1 MWTMSSTPAGE
12 EPGRRLAVLAP
23 PPFPR
28 LVPRLLR
35 APAQWAW
42 SGGSGKC
49 GGLAEPMSTLR
60 RSGYGPSDGPGYSRY
75 YGAGP
80 GPGPN
85 IGDVPA
91 SGPPA
96 SSRPE
101 PPPPPPPGPWRMR
114 GGGPAEAVWPG
125 EGSGA
130 CGACGGGGG
139 YYAGGAAWAD
149 PCRAGGHQESH
160 YPSYGSSYWNS
171 AAPTRTPYPSTY
183 PGRQDLQGQG
193 MDSYTNGAYGPPY
206 PTGPGATASSY
217 SGTYYSSGH
226 PPAPYPTDVPS
237 TYHSPGNSP
246 TPVSRWTYPQ
256 QDCQTEGPP
265 LRGHVPGYP
274 MSQSPG
280 MAHPHYSYGDGNPN
294 VPPPAPPPLRTQEQV
309 WTSSGV
315 YGMTTRYSWPSSA
328 PPSAQS
334 GNYFMSGS
342 TSSWSSSASSQ
353 PPPSPP
359 PPPPPPPN
367 QDSKDPSYPH
377 SQPEQ
382 GVSRNN
388 FSSDVH
394 QYESS
399 SETMNNS
406 SPDLFSSKVQYSAQ
420 PQMYGNSARRIPNS
434 QDLAYK
440 MPDDHSSSDEGQP
453 PGIKKITQVL
463 EKVQYLEQEVDKFVG
478 KKTDKSYWLLE
489 EMLTKE
495 LLELD
500 SVETGGQDTIRQAR
514 KEAVYKIQAILEK
527 LEEEAL

>member
-1 MWTMSSTPAGE
+1 
-12 EPGRRLAVLAP
+12 
-23 PPFPR
+23 
-28 LVPRLLR
+28 
-35 APAQWAW
+35 
-42 SGGSGKC
+42 
-49 GGLAEPMSTLR
+49 MSTLR
-60 RSGYGPSDGPGYSRY
+60 RSGYGPSDGPGYNRY
-75 YGAGP
+75 YG
-80 GPGPN
+80 
-85 IGDVPA
+85 
-91 SGPPA
+91 
-96 SSRPE
+96 
-101 PPPPPPPGPWRMR
+101 PPPLPPPGPWRMR

-139 YYAGGAAWAD
+139 YYSAGAAWPD
-149 PCRAGGHQESH
+149 PCRAGGHQEQSP

-171 AAPTRTPYPSTY
+171 AAPTRAPYPSTY

-206 PTGPGATASSY
+206 PTGPGAAASSY

-226 PPAPYPTDVPS
+226 PPTPYPTDVPS

-256 QDCQTEGPP
+256 PDCQTEGPA

-280 MAHPHYSYGDGNPN
+280 MVHPHYSFGDGNPN

-328 PPSAQS
+328 APSAQS

-342 TSSWSSSASSQ
+342 TSSWSSNASSQ

-359 PPPPPPPN
+359 PPPPPPPPPT
-367 QDSKDPSYPH
+367 QDSK
-377 SQPEQ
+377 Q
-382 GVSRNN
+382 GVNRNN
-388 FSSDVH
+388 FPSNVH

-406 SPDLFSSKVQYSAQ
+406 NPDLFSSKVQYSAQ

-434 QDLAYK
+434 QDLGYK
-440 MPDDHSSSDEGQP
+440 IPDDHSSSDEGQP

-478 KKTDKSYWLLE
+478 KKTDKTYWLLE

-500 SVETGGQDTIRQAR
+500 SIETGGQDTIRQAR

>member
-1 MWTMSSTPAGE
+1 
-12 EPGRRLAVLAP
+12 
-23 PPFPR
+23 
-28 LVPRLLR
+28 
-35 APAQWAW
+35 
-42 SGGSGKC
+42 
-49 GGLAEPMSTLR
+49 MSTLR

-80 GPGPN
+80 GL
-85 IGDVPA
+85 GDVPPP
-91 SGPPA
+91 GPPA

-139 YYAGGAAWAD
+139 YYPGGAAWPD
-149 PCRAGGHQESH
+149 PCRAGGHQVILPPLEDREEILTTGEQERTWRMQEMALELRFLREDPQGSKEQSP
-160 YPSYGSSYWNS
+160 YPSYGSTYWNS
-171 AAPTRTPYPSTY
+171 ATPTRAPYPSTY

-193 MDSYTNGAYGPPY
+193 IDSYTNGAYPPY
-206 PTGPGATASSY
+206 PTGPGAAASSY

-226 PPAPYPTDVPS
+226 PPAPYPTEVPS

-328 PPSAQS
+328 APSAQS

-359 PPPPPPPN
+359 PPPPPPPPPT
-367 QDSKDPSYPH
+367 QDSKDPSYSH
-377 SQPEQ
+377 SQAEQ
-382 GVSRNN
+382 GVNRNN

-406 SPDLFSSKVQYSAQ
+406 NSDLFSSKVQYSAQ
-420 PQMYGNSARRIPNS
+420 PQMYGNSGRIPNS
-434 QDLAYK
+434 QDLSYK
-440 MPDDHSSSDEGQP
+440 ISDDQSSAEEGQP

-463 EKVQYLEQEVDKFVG
+463 EKVQFLEQEVDKFVG
-478 KKTDKSYWLLE
+478 KKTDKTYWLLE